1 MSLRQIIVTR
11 PIGVSQNF
19 ASWAVRNKMGR
30 SKLDQ
35 MVGRLSKLGF
45 AGFPGDI
52 QPWKAGVV

>member
-11 PIGVSQNF
+11 SIGISQNF

-35 MVGRLSKLGF
+35 MVGRLSKLAF
-45 AGFPGDI
+45 AGFPGTYNHG
-52 QPWKAGVV
+52 KRGMV